1 MKRIFI
7 PLISL
12 VLLAVSCGPT
22 RHAVNI
28 EMRYPSKAG
37 LELSGKTLSVVY
49 LENDNQ
55 TSNNFNEGI
64 ADGFA
69 YALEKDYGTGEGSVG
84 IYKMRSH
91 KGAEYATRDSLIN
104 LLVDTGSDVVF
115 LIDTLKIGPVL
126 NNGQTQFTMTLYC
139 FDAMDQTEEVHTY
152 KGSTAARLDEGNK
165 VGNQVASSFKSVWK
179 HEQYSLTY
187 FDNEK
192 WYKALDRAE
201 AYDWKGA
208 MDMWITLLS
217 TNDMLRRSCAEYN
230 IATACYMLGEYDLAL
245 EWLDRSDK
253 DNKLPYSDALRKRIN
268 ERRAF

>member
-69 YALEKDYGTGEGSVG
+69 YDACFDYG
-84 IYKMRSH
+84 
-91 KGAEYATRDSLIN
+91 
-104 LLVDTGSDVVF
+104 F
-115 LIDTLKIGPVL
+115 
-126 NNGQTQFTMTLYC
+126 
-139 FDAMDQTEEVHTY
+139 TEE
-152 KGSTAARLDEGNK
+152 LF
-165 VGNQVASSFKSVWK
+165 QF
-179 HEQYSLTY
+179 
-187 FDNEK
+187 
-192 WYKALDRAE
+192 
-201 AYDWKGA
+201 
-208 MDMWITLLS
+208 
-217 TNDMLRRSCAEYN
+217 
-230 IATACYMLGEYDLAL
+230 
-245 EWLDRSDK
+245 
-253 DNKLPYSDALRKRIN
+253 P
-268 ERRAF
+268 